1 MRAFMR
7 RNNNG
12 KKWQRY
18 FKRCLFRFP
27 NRKRLKSEQK
37 DIQMCK
43 GHQLEKCAL
52 SSCMGQMLYKY

>member
-37 DIQMCK
+37 DKQMCK
-43 GHQLEKCAL
+43 GHQLEKCA
-52 SSCMGQMLYKY
+52 